1 MEHRYKTLISPLILP
16 NGVALRTR
24 MVHPKCAPDEN
35 QGPEDYPTEMFAHFH
50 REMARRGNAL
60 VITDIRDTPQVRQM
74 PDTHDFAHSYTF
86 DTKNPAVQNYICQL
100 VDDVH
105 FYGSK
110 IVGMC
115 MLTLPRGKSLGGKA
129 PRFMQQS
136 EGFRPLPPSE
146 MATKED
152 IKAAIDDAL
161 ARAIKLKTWGFDGIA
176 IWISS
181 GLNADMDIRTDEYGG
196 STENR
201 CRMTMEFFDA
211 VKKACGSKFIIHAML
226 NGVPVAEDLRPEDV
240 SQGYTMDDV
249 VTFAKLAEGR
259 CDLITIREAT
269 MVESHP
275 TGFTF
280 DKGQHRCI
288 NMVKYMK
295 AAGVKL
301 PLAVSGGFQDPQE
314 MEDLLRMGVCDLVS
328 VGRGQFTDK
337 DYFEKIL
344 AEKGEQIRPCIRC
357 NRCHG
362 RKRAPWTSVCS
373 VNPEFGC
380 EIKDSH
386 MIQPPEKKR
395 KVAVIGGGPAGMQA
409 AITAAERGHSV
420 TLFEKTDYL
429 GGQLR
434 HADYYS
440 FKWPIRDFRL
450 WMIAELERKGV
461 EVKLQCEPAPEELTA
476 AGFDAVLAATG
487 AVAALP
493 DIDGMRGP
501 DGEPALKTCHD
512 VIGRENEL
520 GKNVIMVGCSETG
533 IETAC
538 YLARNGHNVT
548 CLTRQ
553 DVLAKDASPLH
564 SITITFVKPCHPET
578 GESYMA
584 PYWEHFDNLKG
595 ITHASTVKVTDKTV
609 TYLDADGAEH
619 TLEGDDVIVCGGVRP
634 ALEAALKYASAA
646 PFFRLIG
653 DADGAGDI
661 QRSIR
666 SGFAAASQ
674 I

>member
-1 MEHRYKTLISPLILP
+1 MNHRYQTLISPFVLP
-16 NGVALRTR
+16 NGVVLRTR

-35 QGPEDYPTEMFAHFH
+35 QGPEDFPTEMFSHFH

-60 VITDIRDTPQVRQM
+60 VVAHIRDTPEVRKM
-74 PDTHDFAHSYTF
+74 PDSHDFSHSYTF
-86 DTKNPAVQNYICQL
+86 DTKNPAVQNYICQMA
-100 VDDVH
+100 DDVH

-110 IVGMC
+110 IIGMC
-115 MLTLPRGKSLGGKA
+115 MLSLPRGKCLGGKM

-136 EGFRPLPPSE
+136 EGFIPLPPAE

-152 IKAAIDDAL
+152 IRAAIDNAVRE
-161 ARAIKLKTWGFDGIA
+161 AVALKTWGFDGIA
-176 IWISS
+176 VGIMG
-181 GLNADMDIRTDEYGG
+181 GLNADMDLRTDEYGG

-211 VKKACGSKFIIHAML
+211 VKKACGSRFIIHAMV
-226 NGVPVAEDLRPEDV
+226 NGVPVAEDVRPEDV
-240 SQGYTMDDV
+240 PKGYTLDDI

-259 CDLITIREAT
+259 CDLITVREAS

-280 DKGQHRCI
+280 SKEQHRCI
-288 NMVKYMK
+288 NMVRYMK
-295 AAGVKL
+295 AHGVKV

-314 MEDLLRMGVCDLVS
+314 MEDLLSAGVCDLVS
-328 VGRGQFTDK
+328 IGRGQFTDP
-337 DYFEKIL
+337 DYFEKVL
-344 AEKGEQIRPCIRC
+344 AEKGEEIRPCIRC

-362 RKRAPWTSVCS
+362 RKRPPWTSVCS

-380 EIKDSH
+380 ELKDRH
-386 MIQPPEKKR
+386 MVQPVGPAK
-395 KVAVIGGGPAGMQA
+395 KVAIIGGGPAGMQA
-409 AITAAERGHSV
+409 AITAAERGHRV
-420 TLFEKTDYL
+420 TLFEKTDYF
-429 GGQLR
+429 GGQLK
-434 HADYYS
+434 HADYFS
-440 FKWPIRDFRL
+440 FKWPIKDFRL
-450 WMIAELERKGV
+450 WLIAEMDRRGV
-461 EVKLQCEPAPEELTA
+461 EVKLGCEPTPEELSA

-487 AVAALP
+487 SVANLP
-493 DIDGMRGP
+493 DIEGMLNP
-501 DGEPALKTCHD
+501 DGSPALKTCHD
-512 VIGRENEL
+512 VIGREAEL
-520 GKNVIMVGCSETG
+520 GRDVIMVGCSETG

-538 YLARNGHNVT
+538 YLAQNGHNVT

-564 SITITFVKPCHPET
+564 SITITFEKPCHPET
-578 GESYMA
+578 GEPYMA
-584 PYWEHFDNLKG
+584 SYWEHFDNLKG
-595 ITHASTVKVTDKTV
+595 ITKATTVKVTPKTV
-609 TYLDADGAEH
+609 TYRDEAGEEH

-634 ALEAALKYASAA
+634 YLDGALKYAAAA